1 MEYSGRPVD
10 WNLAYSS
17 SEKLYPAADRTG
29 CRDAHSTSRQELRK
43 FRGRR
48 GRTVG
53 AGEVRDQEN
62 MAHRSN

>member
-1 MEYSGRPVD
+1 MEYSGILVD

-29 CRDAHSTSRQELRK
+29 CRDPHSTSRQELRK
-43 FRGRR
+43 FW

-62 MAHRSN
+62 MAHRSK